1 LAISYLG
8 DNVENFLYLS
18 VMKDDD
24 ERLLDK
30 NEIHRKHM
38 ERVKM
43 QEAAEEEALKYAK
56 TIRGVD
62 TTVYKKRKNKY
73 RKHLTYVEQMLYDR
87 MKLRTMRLYQFLV
100 GFLGFVGVGIIFL
113 SIYPNN
119 IRLFKIIRGFNIGI
133 DLILVGCVLTLI
145 GIIGIIA
152 FQHRH
157 DKISDRLKAGG
168 YEEQILPERRRTAT
182 TEYWM

>member
-1 LAISYLG
+1 MRHS
-8 DNVENFLYLS
+8 
-18 VMKDDD
+18 D

-56 TIRGVD
+56 TIKGID
-62 TTVYKKRKNKY
+62 STVYKKRKNKY
-73 RKHLTYVEQMLYDR
+73 RKHLSYVEQMLFDR
-87 MKLRTMRLYQFLV
+87 RKLVAVRLYQFLI
-100 GFLGFVGVGIIFL
+100 GFIGFIGVAMIFL
-113 SIYPNN
+113 SVYANKSLRFWSI
-119 IRLFKIIRGFNIGI
+119 FKKFIVI
-133 DLILVGCVLTLI
+133 DSILVGCALTLVGI
-145 GIIGIIA
+145 LGIIV

-157 DKISDRLKAGG
+157 DKISDRIKAGG
-168 YEEQILPERRRTAT
+168 YVEKTFPEKKRAT